1 MEAIDEEAMNRI
13 QSTQGMEIPRDPPK
27 KCHKNLK
34 SLIISEILI
43 DGIRKLLTWIWREE
57 IRALQC
63 INGLISLIYACL
75 IQLIAWP
82 LKDLCERDVFKTLN
96 VGHTGS

>member
-1 MEAIDEEAMNRI
+1 MEAIDEEAMNLPR
-13 QSTQGMEIPRDPPK
+13 GWKFHGIPKK

-57 IRALQC
+57 I
-63 INGLISLIYACL
+63 G
-75 IQLIAWP
+75 
-82 LKDLCERDVFKTLN
+82 
-96 VGHTGS
+96 